1 MKIFI
6 DDSAWVQLL
15 DTNALHHQAVT
26 DAFSRALQDDDKL
39 FTHNIAIGIALS
51 EIKRDLGFTVAW
63 KFNEIIEEA
72 YTGTHLTILWIGRRN
87 QKEAMRLMR
96 KHAELPLGLYDFAS
110 YILMK
115 RRRIS
120 TILSLRSG
128 YNQLELKVLPE
139 INGG

>member
-15 DTNALHHQAVT
+15 NPTAPHHQAIT
-26 DAFSRALQDDDKL
+26 DAFSRALQNDDKL

-51 EIKRDLGFTVAW
+51 EIKRDLGFSVAW

-87 QKEAMRLMR
+87 QKEAVRLMR

-115 RRRIS
+115 RRRIN
-120 TILSLRSG
+120 TILSLRGG

-139 INGG
+139 IPGA